1 MINAGVVVF
10 SGVDNPVT
18 LLRYAPTSENP
29 IVDFITTAWSA
40 EGDWDAA
47 RNLWDTISEEL
58 KIHEVVGDVGTGA
71 GLCVRDFY
79 PDVKKTK
86 TLWGVDRIM
95 PYYNLGGG

>member
-1 MINAGVVVF
+1 MINAEVVVF
-10 SGVDNPVT
+10 SGVDNIVT

-29 IVDFITTAWSA
+29 IADFITTDWATEW
-40 EGDWDAA
+40 DWDAA
-47 RNLWDTISEEL
+47 RNLWDAIEEL
-58 KIHEVVGDVGTGA
+58 EIPEVVGDVGTGA